1 MNRWRDLR
9 PGLGSDEPVDAH
21 VPVEPGTEAAQRGPM
36 VLDAKVF
43 GAIGTNA
50 WKAKARLSKMDTSGN
65 ADLGRIERHLD
76 AMLESLQALGLEIKD
91 HTGEPFDYGQSLKVA
106 ASQPKAGITREFVSE
121 TIRPSIYLRGRLL
134 QQGEVVIDV
143 PAARKE

>member
-1 MNRWRDLR
+1 MNHWRDLR
-9 PGLGSDEPVDAH
+9 PGPGGEEPLDTH
-21 VPVEPGTEAAQRGPM
+21 VSAEAGTETAQRGPM
-36 VLDAKVF
+36 VLDARVF
-43 GAIGTNA
+43 GALGTNA

-65 ADLGRIERHLD
+65 ADLSRIERHVD

-91 HTGEPFDYGQSLKVA
+91 HTGESFDYGQSLKVA
-106 ASQPKAGITREFVSE
+106 ASQPKPGITREVVSE

-143 PAARKE
+143 PAAKEE